1 MQFKRLRLSGFKSF
15 VDPTELIIEKGL
27 TGIVGPNGCGK
38 SNLLEAMR
46 WVMGETSSK
55 SLRGTGM
62 EDVIFAG
69 SGDGKTGGRPQRNF
83 AEVALL
89 LDNSD
94 RTAPAQFN
102 ESDELEISRR
112 IEREMGSAYQVNARD
127 VRQRDVQLLF
137 ADSATGAHSPALVS
151 QGKIGN
157 IINAKPTERRAIL
170 EEAAGISGL
179 HSRRKEAESKLKS
192 AETNLERIDDVVQ
205 NLETQIGQLKR
216 QARQAERYRELSS
229 DIRQTE
235 AIVLYLRWQDAARIL
250 ADAEA
255 QLKDTDT
262 LVADV
267 TRTAATISTQ
277 QAELAAQLPELRQK
291 EAEAAAAL
299 QRLRLAVEELSAEA
313 TRVAERKTQLERQIA
328 DIVRD
333 QERENLLE
341 HDATVAID
349 RLTLEEQDIKSRID
363 GLLGQMEVA
372 AAKVAEAETLASDG
386 EQTFD
391 QLTQRNAEAMARKR
405 ALDSQKEAAELR
417 ISRLVADLQ
426 RLEEERV
433 RLQAEAQA
441 SSLGTAEQAA
451 TAAEA
456 ELVALNE
463 QISAAE
469 KNRAALEADREKIR
483 RSAEEAREA
492 VRASVEQERQQARHT
507 AEALREAVRSRVEAA
522 REQARAVLDTVR
534 AETQVET
541 QQAVAHVTGLRAEA
555 TALERMLAS
564 NGDASDAPAVLDS
577 ITVQSGFEAALG
589 AALSDDLSAP
599 VGGDSHRRWADRAD
613 VQPGDAPL
621 PTAVRALSDVVTA
634 PPALTRRLA
643 QIGLVDAQDGARL
656 RIQLQ
661 VGQRLVSAD
670 GQLWR
675 WDGFYAAA
683 PENASAGERLANRNR
698 LVIVQAEL
706 TEAETLAASIEART
720 RAALSAATAALES
733 ATQNASQELAAVQ
746 SQSMADSDAILQS
759 TQARLQAAI
768 ESAQTQIEASAQAV
782 NQAMQQE
789 QALRQ
794 TRRGLEAN
802 VESARRALAAA
813 QADVARRD
821 TRLQGLVDTITR
833 ITEEKQARENELSQA
848 SELLAALPDFARM
861 TVEIADQRRVVE
873 NRRNALASARVE
885 LDAVQRSSNT
895 DKQRIIAIGADR
907 DAWSARLEG
916 GRKQAGELTR
926 RLADNRAELAELDAK
941 PAQLEAERLR
951 LTDQVAKAEAFR
963 SEAADTLVQAE
974 TALRAADSEARQ
986 LGEQLLSA
994 RETRARLD
1002 ATVEYQST
1010 RRSDAATAVVEQF
1023 QVPPIQVLG
1032 AVGIIDENSLSP
1044 LTDLEPKL
1052 ERLKL
1057 DRERL
1062 GAVNLLAEQELREQS
1077 ETRERIESERN
1088 ELVEAIAKLRGAIG
1102 SLNREGRQ
1110 RLLAAFEE
1118 VNGHFKTLFSTL
1130 FGGGEAHLALLN
1142 ADGGDESKDPLEAGL
1157 EIMAAPPGKK
1167 ITHMTL
1173 LSGGEQALTATA
1185 LIFAVFLTNPA
1196 PICVLDEVDAPL
1208 DDANVERYCDLLDDM
1223 TKRTDTRFLIVTHN
1237 AVTMSRM
1244 NRLFGV
1250 TMAERGVSQLVSVDL
1265 RRAEQLLAAE

>member
-1 MQFKRLRLSGFKSF
+1 VQFKRLRLSGFKSF
-15 VDPTELIIEKGL
+15 VDPTELVIEKGL

-55 SLRGTGM
+55 SLRGAGM

-69 SGDGKTGGRPQRNF
+69 SGGRPQRNF

-89 LDNSD
+89 LDNGD

-179 HSRRKEAESKLKS
+179 HSRRKEAESKLKA

-205 NLETQIGQLKR
+205 NLDAQIAQLKR
-216 QARQAERYRELSS
+216 QARQAERYRELSN

-235 AIVLYLRWQDAARIL
+235 AVVLFQRWQDAARIL

-255 QLKDTDT
+255 QLKVTDAQ
-262 LVADV
+262 VSEV
-267 TRTAATISTQ
+267 TQASARISTK
-277 QAELAAQLPELRQK
+277 QAELAAGLPDLRQK

-299 QRLRLAVEELSAEA
+299 QRLRLAVDELSAEA

-333 QERENLLE
+333 KDRESLLE
-341 HDATVAID
+341 HDATAAIE
-349 RLTLEEQDIKSRID
+349 RLTQEEADITSRIE
-363 GLLGQMEVA
+363 GLQGQLEAA
-372 AAKVAEAETLASDG
+372 AAKVAEAEALASDG
-386 EQTFD
+386 EQIFD
-391 QLTQRNAEAMARKR
+391 QLTQRNAEALARKR
-405 ALDSQKEAAELR
+405 ALDQQKEAADLR
-417 ISRLVADLQ
+417 ISRLTTDLQ
-426 RLEEERV
+426 RLDEERL
-433 RLQAEAQA
+433 RLQAEAQ
-441 SSLGTAEQAA
+441 SSQLNTAITTAQAA
-451 TAAEA
+451 QAN
-456 ELVALNE
+456 LVALNDK
-463 QISAAE
+463 IAVVE
-469 KNRAALEADREKIR
+469 KNRTEAEAKREKIR
-483 RSAEEAREA
+483 GEAERARES
-492 VRASVEQERQQARHT
+492 VRAAVEQEREAARL
-507 AEALREAVRSRVEAA
+507 AADRLREAVRNRVETAKD
-522 REQARAVLDTVR
+522 QARVALDALRVSAQTEMQ
-534 AETQVET
+534 ETT
-541 QQAVAHVTGLRAEA
+541 ALVTGLRAES
-555 TALERMLAS
+555 TALERVLIRS
-564 NGDASDAPAVLDS
+564 SDAVDAPAVLDS

-589 AALSDDLSAP
+589 AALSEDLSAP
-599 VGGDSHRRWADRAD
+599 VGGASKRRWADRAD
-613 VQPGDAPL
+613 VQASDAAL
-621 PTAVRALSDVVTA
+621 PAGVRRLSDVVTA
-634 PPALTRRLA
+634 PAALARRLA
-643 QIGLVDAQDGARL
+643 QIGLIDAADGARL
-656 RIQLQ
+656 VMQLQ

-675 WDGFYAAA
+675 WDGFFAAA
-683 PENASAGERLANRNR
+683 PENASASERLANRNR
-698 LVIVQAEL
+698 LVVVQRDLAA
-706 TEAETLAASIEART
+706 AETVAASVEART
-720 RAALSAATAALES
+720 SAALSAATLALET
-733 ATQNASQELAAVQ
+733 ATQNAALEMAAVQ
-746 SQSMADSDAILQS
+746 NQAQADGDAV
-759 TQARLQAAI
+759 LQAAQAKLQAAV
-768 ESAQTQIEASAQAV
+768 EQAQAQIEAASVQARE
-782 NQAMQQE
+782 AEQQE

-794 TRRGLEAN
+794 ERRTLESG
-802 VESARRALAAA
+802 VEAARRALAAA
-813 QADVARRD
+813 QQDESRRD
-821 TRLQGLVDTITR
+821 TRLQGLADTITR
-833 ITEEKQARENELSQA
+833 ISEEKQARENELGQVV
-848 SELLAALPDFARM
+848 ELLTALPDFGRM
-861 TVEIADQRRVVE
+861 TVEIGDQRRVVD

-885 LDAVQRSSNT
+885 LDALQRSSSA
-895 DKQRIIAIGADR
+895 DKQRIIAISADR

-926 RLADNRAELAELDAK
+926 RLDDSREELADMEAK
-941 PAQLEAERLR
+941 PAQLEAERVR
-951 LTDQVAKAEAFR
+951 LTDQVNKAEAYR
-963 SEAADTLVQAE
+963 SDAADVLVEAE

-986 LGEQLLSA
+986 LNEQLLDA

-1002 ATVEYQST
+1002 ATVENQST
-1010 RRSDAATAVVEQF
+1010 RRSDAAAAVVEQF
-1023 QVPPIQVLG
+1023 QVPPIQVLSV
-1032 AVGIIDENSLSP
+1032 VGIEDDSSLTP
-1044 LTDLEPKL
+1044 LAELEPKL

-1077 ETRERIESERN
+1077 ETSERIQTDRN
-1088 ELVEAIAKLRGAIG
+1088 ELIEAIAKLRGAIG

-1142 ADGGDESKDPLEAGL
+1142 ADGEDESKDPLEAGL

-1173 LSGGEQALTATA
+1173 MSGGEQALTATA

-1223 TKRTDTRFLIVTHN
+1223 IKRTNTRFLIVTHN

-1244 NRLFGV
+1244 DRLFGV

>member
-15 VDPTELIIEKGL
+15 VDPTELVIEKGL

-55 SLRGTGM
+55 SLRGAGM

-69 SGDGKTGGRPQRNF
+69 SGGRPQRNF

-89 LDNSD
+89 LDNGD

-179 HSRRKEAESKLKS
+179 HSRRKEAESKLKA

-205 NLETQIGQLKR
+205 NLDTQIAQLKR
-216 QARQAERYRELSS
+216 QARQAERYRELSN

-235 AIVLYLRWQDAARIL
+235 AIVLFQRWQDAARIL

-255 QLKDTDT
+255 QLKVTD
-262 LVADV
+262 ADV
-267 TRTAATISTQ
+267 SDVTQAAARISTK
-277 QAELAAQLPELRQK
+277 QAELAAGLPDLRQK

-313 TRVAERKTQLERQIA
+313 TRVAERKTQLERQIT

-333 QERENLLE
+333 KDRESLLE
-341 HDATVAID
+341 HDATAAIE
-349 RLTLEEQDIKSRID
+349 RLTVEEVEIKARVAGLQGQLE
-363 GLLGQMEVA
+363 A
-372 AAKVAEAETLASDG
+372 AAVKVADAETLASEG
-386 EQTFD
+386 EQQFD
-391 QLTQRNAEAMARKR
+391 QLTQANAEALARKR
-405 ALDSQKEAAELR
+405 ALDQQKEAADLR
-417 ISRLVADLQ
+417 IARLTADLQ
-426 RLEEERV
+426 RLDEERL
-433 RLQAEAQA
+433 RLQAEAQ
-441 SSLGTAEQAA
+441 SSQLNTAIAA
-451 TAAEA
+451 AQSAEA
-456 ELVALNE
+456 ALVALNDKMA
-463 QISAAE
+463 SAE
-469 KNRAALEADREKIR
+469 KARMDAEATREKIR
-483 RSAEEAREA
+483 SEAERAREA
-492 VRASVEQERQQARHT
+492 VRVSVEQEREHARHT
-507 AEALREAVRSRVEAA
+507 AERLREEVRTRVEAA
-522 REQARAVLDTVR
+522 KDQARVALDAVRISAQTEMQDANAL
-534 AETQVET
+534 
-541 QQAVAHVTGLRAEA
+541 VTGLRAEA
-555 TALERMLAS
+555 TALERLLINS
-564 NGDASDAPAVLDS
+564 SDDVDAPAVLDS
-577 ITVQSGFEAALG
+577 ISVQAGFEAALG
-589 AALSDDLSAP
+589 AALSEDLSAP
-599 VGGDSHRRWADRAD
+599 VGGAAKRRWADRAD
-613 VQPGDAPL
+613 VQPGDQPL
-621 PTAVRALSDVVTA
+621 PAGAKRLSDVVTA
-634 PPALTRRLA
+634 PVALARRLA

-656 RIQLQ
+656 VSQLH

-675 WDGFYAAA
+675 WDGFYASA
-683 PENASAGERLANRNR
+683 PENASASERLANRNR
-698 LVIVQAEL
+698 LNVVQHEL
-706 TEAETLAASIEART
+706 TAAETVAASVGART
-720 RAALSAATAALES
+720 SAALGAATLALET
-733 ATQNASQELAAVQ
+733 ATQNAALEMAAVQ
-746 SQSMADSDAILQS
+746 AQAQADGDTIAQ
-759 TQARLQAAI
+759 TAQAKLQAAI
-768 ESAQTQIEASAQAV
+768 DAAKAQIDAANQSARQA
-782 NQAMQQE
+782 AEQE

-794 TRRGLEAN
+794 ERRNLEAS
-802 VESARRALAAA
+802 VETARRALATA
-813 QADVARRD
+813 QQDESRRD
-821 TRLQGLVDTITR
+821 TRLQGLADTITR
-833 ITEEKQARENELSQA
+833 IGEEKQARTNELTQVV
-848 SELLAALPDFARM
+848 ELLVALPDFARM
-861 TVEIADQRRVVE
+861 TIEIADQRRVVD

-885 LDAVQRSSNT
+885 LDALQRSSGA
-895 DKQRIIAIGADR
+895 DKQRIIAISADR

-926 RLADNRAELAELDAK
+926 RLDDSREELADLEAK
-941 PAQLEAERLR
+941 PAQLEAERVR
-951 LTDQVAKAEAFR
+951 LTDQVNKAELFR
-963 SEAADTLVQAE
+963 SEAADVLVEAE
-974 TALRAADSEARQ
+974 TALRTADSEARQ
-986 LGEQLLSA
+986 LNAQLLDA

-1002 ATVEYQST
+1002 ATVENQST
-1010 RRSDAATAVVEQF
+1010 RRSDAAAAVVEQF
-1023 QVPPIQVLG
+1023 QVPPIQVLSV
-1032 AVGIIDENSLSP
+1032 VGIEDDSGLTP
-1044 LTDLEPKL
+1044 LAELEPKL

-1062 GAVNLLAEQELREQS
+1062 GAVNLLAEQELRDQS
-1077 ETRERIESERN
+1077 ETNVRIQRERD

-1142 ADGGDESKDPLEAGL
+1142 ADGEDESKDPLEAGL

-1173 LSGGEQALTATA
+1173 MSGGEQALTATA

-1223 TKRTDTRFLIVTHN
+1223 IKRTNTRFLIVTHN

-1244 NRLFGV
+1244 DRLFGV

>member
-15 VDPTELIIEKGL
+15 VDPTELVIEKGL

-38 SNLLEAMR
+38 SNLLEALR

-55 SLRGTGM
+55 SLRGAGM

-69 SGDGKTGGRPQRNF
+69 SGGRPQRNF

-89 LDNSD
+89 LDNGD

-102 ESDELEISRR
+102 ENDELEISRR

-179 HSRRKEAESKLKS
+179 HTRRKEAESKLKS
-192 AETNLERIDDVVQ
+192 AEVNLERIDDVVQ

-216 QARQAERYRELSS
+216 QARQAERYRELSN

-235 AIVLYLRWQDAARIL
+235 AIVLYQRWQDAARIL
-250 ADAEA
+250 ADAED
-255 QLKDTDT
+255 QLKVTDA
-262 LVADV
+262 LVAEV
-267 TRTAATISTQ
+267 TQSAARISTK
-277 QAELAAQLPELRQK
+277 QAELAAALPALRQK

-313 TRVAERKTQLERQIA
+313 TRIAERKTQLERQIT

-333 QERENLLE
+333 QEREIALE
-341 HDATVAID
+341 SDASSAIA
-349 RLTLEEQDIKSRID
+349 RLTSEETEIKSRIN
-363 GLLGQMEVA
+363 GLQGQLERA

-386 EQTFD
+386 EQAFD
-391 QLTQRNAEAMARKR
+391 QLTQRNAEALARKR
-405 ALDSQKEAAELR
+405 ALDSQREASELR
-417 ISRLVADLQ
+417 ITRLAADLQ
-426 RLEEERV
+426 RLDEERL
-433 RLQAEAQA
+433 RLRTESENSTLSTAEKAA
-441 SSLGTAEQAA
+441 REAEQALGVLA
-451 TAAEA
+451 DKIA
-456 ELVALNE
+456 
-463 QISAAE
+463 AAE
-469 KNRAALEADREKIR
+469 KARSGAESERERIR
-483 RSAEEAREA
+483 FDAERAREA
-492 VRASVEQERQQARHT
+492 VRAAVELERDQARQA
-507 AEALREAVRSRVEAA
+507 AEQAKEAVRVRVETAREAA
-522 REQARAVLDTVR
+522 RGALDAARIAAQSDMQDSLAR
-534 AETQVET
+534 
-541 QQAVAHVTGLRAEA
+541 VTGLRAEA
-555 TALERMLAS
+555 AALERLLARS
-564 NGDASDAPAVLDS
+564 SDDVDAPAVLDT
-577 ITVQSGFEAALG
+577 IEVQAGFEAALG
-589 AALSDDLSAP
+589 AALSEDLSAP
-599 VGGDSHRRWADRAD
+599 VGGASKRRWSERAD
-613 VQPGDAPL
+613 VQADDAAL
-621 PTAVRALSDVVTA
+621 PQSARRLSDVVRA
-634 PPALTRRLA
+634 PAALARRLA
-643 QIGLVDAQDGARL
+643 QIGLVDASDGARL
-656 RIQLQ
+656 AGQLQ

-683 PENASAGERLANRNR
+683 PENAAAGERLANRNR
-698 LVIVQAEL
+698 LVVVQAEL
-706 TEAETLAASIEART
+706 AEAQMQAATLEART
-720 RAALSAATAALES
+720 SAVVGAATAALEAAS
-733 ATQNASQELAAVQ
+733 QDATQALAAVQ
-746 SQSMADSDAILQS
+746 SQSQTEADTLLQS
-759 TQARLQAAI
+759 TSARLQAAI
-768 ESAQTQIEASAQAV
+768 DAANAQIGAASQALLDAQ
-782 NQAMQQE
+782 QRE

-794 TRRGLEAN
+794 ERRALDAN
-802 VESARRALAAA
+802 VDSARRALAAA
-813 QADVARRD
+813 QQDASRRD
-821 TRLQGLVDTITR
+821 TRLQGLADTITR
-833 ITEEKQARENELSQA
+833 IAEEKQAREVELKQA
-848 SELLAALPDFARM
+848 LELLAALPDLGRM
-861 TVEIADQRRVVE
+861 TVEIADQRRVVD
-873 NRRNALASARVE
+873 NRRTALASARVE
-885 LDAVQRSSNT
+885 LDALQRSSNS
-895 DKQRIIAIGADR
+895 DKQRIIAITADR

-916 GRKQAGELTR
+916 GRKQAGELSR
-926 RLADNRAELAELDAK
+926 RLEDNRAELADMEAK

-951 LTDQVAKAEAFR
+951 LTEQVSKAESFR
-963 SEAADTLVQAE
+963 SEAADVLVQAE
-974 TALRAADSEARQ
+974 TALRAADSEARS
-986 LGEQLLSA
+986 LNEQLLDA

-1002 ATVEYQST
+1002 ATVENQSA
-1010 RRSDAATAVVEQF
+1010 RRSDAASAVVEQF
-1023 QVPPIQVLG
+1023 QVPPIQVLSV
-1032 AVGIIDENSLSP
+1032 VGIEDENALPQLS
-1044 LTDLEPKL
+1044 DLEPKL

-1077 ETRERIESERN
+1077 ETRERIETDRN

-1142 ADGGDESKDPLEAGL
+1142 ADGEDDGKDPLEAGL

-1223 TKRTDTRFLIVTHN
+1223 TKRTNTRFLIVTHN

>member
-1 MQFKRLRLSGFKSF
+1 VHFKRLRLSGFKSF

-38 SNLLEAMR
+38 SNLLEALR

-55 SLRGTGM
+55 SMRGSGM
-62 EDVIFAG
+62 EDVIFGG
-69 SGDGKTGGRPQRNF
+69 SGGRPQRNF

-89 LDNSD
+89 LDNGD
-94 RTAPAQFN
+94 RNAPAQFN

-112 IEREMGSAYQVNARD
+112 IERENGSAYQVNARD
-127 VRQRDVQLLF
+127 VRQRDIQLLF

-179 HSRRKEAESKLKS
+179 HSRRKDAESKLKA

-216 QARQAERYRELSS
+216 QARQAERYRELSN
-229 DIRQTE
+229 DIRAAD
-235 AIVLYLRWQDAARIL
+235 AIVLYQRWQDAARIL
-250 ADAEA
+250 AEAEA
-255 QLKDTDT
+255 QLKLTDAE
-262 LVADV
+262 VSEV
-267 TRTAATISTQ
+267 TQSAARISTQ
-277 QAELAAQLPELRQK
+277 QAELAAILPDLRQK

-299 QRLRLAVEELSAEA
+299 QRLRLAVEELSAEEA
-313 TRVAERKTQLERQIA
+313 RVAERKVQLERQIA

-341 HDATVAID
+341 HDATIAIE
-349 RLTLEEQDIKSRID
+349 RLTAEERDIQGRISGLQAQLE
-363 GLLGQMEVA
+363 A
-372 AAKVAEAETLASDG
+372 ASAKVAEAETLASDG
-386 EQTFD
+386 EQVFD
-391 QLTQRNAEAMARKR
+391 QLTQRNAEALARKR
-405 ALDSQKEAAELR
+405 ALDAQKEAAELR
-417 ISRLVADLQ
+417 ITRLAADLQ
-426 RLEEERV
+426 RLEDERQ
-433 RLQAEAQA
+433 RLVLEVQ
-441 SSLGTAEQAA
+441 SSTLSTAELA
-451 TAAEA
+451 AAEA
-456 ELVALNE
+456 EKTLLALNE
-463 QISAAE
+463 QLVGAEKSRSAAE
-469 KNRAALEADREKIR
+469 AEREKIR
-483 RSAEEAREA
+483 GAAESARET
-492 VRASVEQERQQARHT
+492 VRASVEQERDAARKK
-507 AEALREAVRSRVEAA
+507 AEQLREEVRLRVDAT
-522 REQARAVLDTVR
+522 REQARSALDAVRTIVQT
-534 AETQVET
+534 ETQDAT
-541 QQAVAHVTGLRAEA
+541 ARVTGLRAEA
-555 TALERMLAS
+555 TALDRLLAKS
-564 NGDASDAPAVLDS
+564 SDDVDAPAVIDS
-577 ITVQSGFEAALG
+577 IKVQNGFEAALG

-599 VGGDSHRRWADRAD
+599 VGGAAKRRWADLAA
-613 VQPGDAPL
+613 VQPGDAAL
-621 PTAVRALSDVVTA
+621 PQGVRALSDVVQA
-634 PPALTRRLA
+634 PAALARRLA
-643 QIGLVDAQDGARL
+643 QIGLVSADDGARL
-656 RIQLQ
+656 RTQLQ
-661 VGQRLVSAD
+661 VGQRLVSTD

-683 PENASAGERLANRNR
+683 PENAAAGERLANRNR
-698 LVIVQAEL
+698 LVVVQAEL
-706 TEAETLAASIEART
+706 EQAQSEAAMVEARSS
-720 RAALSAATAALES
+720 AALATATSALEA
-733 ATQNASQELAAVQ
+733 ATQNAALELAAVQ
-746 SQSMADSDAILQS
+746 NQAQADGEAMIAASQAK
-759 TQARLQAAI
+759 LQAAVDH
-768 ESAQTQIEASAQAV
+768 AQTQITAASQTASTA
-782 NQAMQQE
+782 AQQE

-794 TRRGLEAN
+794 ERRSLEAS

-813 QADVARRD
+813 QQDASRRD

-833 ITEEKQARENELSQA
+833 INEEKHARDVELTQA
-848 SELLAALPDFARM
+848 SELLAGLPDFGRM
-861 TVEIADQRRVVE
+861 TVEIADQRRVVD

-885 LDAVQRSSNT
+885 LDALQRSSNA
-895 DKQRIIAIGADR
+895 DKHRTIAIGADR

-926 RLADNRAELAELDAK
+926 RLADNREELAELEAK
-941 PAQLEAERLR
+941 PAELETERLR
-951 LTDQVAKAEAFR
+951 LTEQVSKASSFR
-963 SEAADTLVQAE
+963 SEAADALVQSE
-974 TALRAADSEARQ
+974 TALRAADSAAR
-986 LGEQLLSA
+986 LLNEQLLNA

-1002 ATVEYQST
+1002 ATVENQSA
-1010 RRSDAATAVVEQF
+1010 RRSDAAAAVVEQF
-1023 QVPPIQVLG
+1023 QVPPIQVLRV
-1032 AVGIIDENSLSP
+1032 VGIEDETALPPLSE
-1044 LTDLEPKL
+1044 LEPKL

-1077 ETRERIESERN
+1077 ETRARIETDRD

-1142 ADGGDESKDPLEAGL
+1142 ADGEDDSKDPLEAGL

-1173 LSGGEQALTATA
+1173 MSGGEQALTATA

-1223 TKRTDTRFLIVTHN
+1223 IKRTNTRFLIVTHN

-1244 NRLFGV
+1244 DRLFGV

>member
-1 MQFKRLRLSGFKSF
+1 VQFKRLRLSGFKSF
-15 VDPTELIIEKGL
+15 VDPTELKIEKGL

-55 SLRGTGM
+55 SLRGAGM

-69 SGDGKTGGRPQRNF
+69 SGGRPQRNF

-89 LDNSD
+89 LDNGD

-179 HSRRKEAESKLKS
+179 HSRRKEAESKLKA

-205 NLETQIGQLKR
+205 NLDTQIAQLKR
-216 QARQAERYRELSS
+216 QARQAERYRDLSN

-235 AIVLYLRWQDAARIL
+235 AIVLFQRWQDAARIL

-255 QLKDTDT
+255 QLKVTDAKV
-262 LVADV
+262 LDV
-267 TRTAATISTQ
+267 TQTAARISTK
-277 QAELAAQLPELRQK
+277 QAELAAKLPELRQT

-313 TRVAERKTQLERQIA
+313 TRIAERKVQLERQIA
-328 DIVRD
+328 DLERD
-333 QERENLLE
+333 RDRENILE
-341 HDATVAID
+341 HDATAAIE
-349 RLTLEEQDIKSRID
+349 RLTAEEIEIKARID
-363 GLLGQMEVA
+363 GLQGQLETA
-372 AAKVAEAETLASDG
+372 AAKVSEAETLASEG
-386 EQTFD
+386 EQLFD

-405 ALDSQKEAAELR
+405 ALDQQKEAADLR
-417 ISRLVADLQ
+417 ISRLATDLQ
-426 RLEEERV
+426 RLEDERL
-433 RLQAEAQA
+433 RLQAEAQ
-441 SSLGTAEQAA
+441 SSVLNMAVEAATTAEQNLSALNDQIGVAEKARAAAEAKREQIRGTAEA
-451 TAAEA
+451 
-456 ELVALNE
+456 
-463 QISAAE
+463 
-469 KNRAALEADREKIR
+469 
-483 RSAEEAREA
+483 AREA
-492 VRASVEQERQQARHT
+492 VRSRVEQERNQARQA
-507 AEALREAVRSRVEAA
+507 AEQLRESVRARVEAA
-522 REQARAVLDTVR
+522 REQARAALDAVR
-534 AETQVET
+534 VATQAETQEAT
-541 QQAVAHVTGLRAEA
+541 AQVTGLRAESA
-555 TALERMLAS
+555 ALERLLAKS
-564 NGDASDAPAVLDS
+564 GEDIDAPAVLDS
-577 ITVQSGFEAALG
+577 ISVQAGFEAALG

-599 VGGDSHRRWADRAD
+599 VGGLAKRRWADRAD
-613 VQPGDAPL
+613 VQPGDAAL
-621 PTAVRALSDVVTA
+621 PNGARRLSDVVTA
-634 PPALTRRLA
+634 PSALARRLA

-656 RIQLQ
+656 VAQLQ

-683 PENASAGERLANRNR
+683 PENAAAGERLANRNR
-698 LVIVQAEL
+698 LAIVQRDL
-706 TEAETLAASIEART
+706 TAAETLAASVEART
-720 RAALSAATAALES
+720 SAALAAAVAALEA
-733 ATQNASQELAAVQ
+733 ATQNAASELAAVQ
-746 SQSMADSDAILQS
+746 SQAQADSDAIAQA
-759 TQARLQAAI
+759 TQAKLQAAI
-768 ESAQTQIEASAQAV
+768 EDAQTQIEAASAEASSAAQR
-782 NQAMQQE
+782 E

-794 TRRGLEAN
+794 ERRTLEAS
-802 VESARRALAAA
+802 VEQARRALATA
-813 QADVARRD
+813 QQDESRRD
-821 TRLQGLVDTITR
+821 TRLQGLTDTITR
-833 ITEEKQARENELSQA
+833 ILEEKQARENELTQIV
-848 SELLAALPDFARM
+848 ELLAGLPDFARM
-861 TVEIADQRRVVE
+861 TVEIGDQRRVVD

-885 LDAVQRSSNT
+885 LDALQRSSSA
-895 DKQRIIAIGADR
+895 DKQRIISINADR
-907 DAWSARLEG
+907 DAWGVRLEG

-926 RLADNRAELAELDAK
+926 RLQENRDELADMEAK
-941 PAQLEAERLR
+941 PAQLEAERVR
-951 LTDQVAKAEAFR
+951 LTDQVNKAEAYR
-963 SEAADTLVQAE
+963 SEAADVLVEAE
-974 TALRAADSEARQ
+974 AALRTADSEARQ
-986 LGEQLLSA
+986 LNEELLNA

-1002 ATVEYQST
+1002 ATVENQST
-1010 RRSDAATAVVEQF
+1010 RRSDAAAAVVEQF
-1023 QVPPIQVLG
+1023 QVPPIQVLSV
-1032 AVGIIDENSLSP
+1032 VGIEDENALTP
-1044 LTDLEPKL
+1044 LAELEPKL

-1077 ETRERIESERN
+1077 ETNERIQTERN

-1142 ADGGDESKDPLEAGL
+1142 ADGEDDSKDPLEAGL

-1173 LSGGEQALTATA
+1173 MSGGEQALTATA

-1223 TKRTDTRFLIVTHN
+1223 IKRTNTRFLIVTHN

-1244 NRLFGV
+1244 DRLFGV

>member
-1 MQFKRLRLSGFKSF
+1 VQFKRLRLSGFKSF
-15 VDPTELIIEKGL
+15 VDPTELVIEKGL

-55 SLRGTGM
+55 SLRGAGM

-69 SGDGKTGGRPQRNF
+69 SGGRPQRNF

-89 LDNSD
+89 LDNGD

-179 HSRRKEAESKLKS
+179 HSRRKEAESKLKA

-205 NLETQIGQLKR
+205 NLDAQIAQLKR
-216 QARQAERYRELSS
+216 QARQAERYNELSN
-229 DIRQTE
+229 DIRKTE
-235 AIVLYLRWQDAARIL
+235 AVVLFQRWQDAARIL

-255 QLKDTDT
+255 QLKVTDAQ
-262 LVADV
+262 VSQV
-267 TRTAATISTQ
+267 TQAAARISTK
-277 QAELAAQLPELRQK
+277 QAELAAGLPELRQK

-333 QERENLLE
+333 KDRENLLE
-341 HDATVAID
+341 HDATAAIE
-349 RLTLEEQDIKSRID
+349 RLTAEEADIASRMEGLQGQLE
-363 GLLGQMEVA
+363 A
-372 AAKVAEAETLASDG
+372 AATKVAEAEALASDG
-386 EQTFD
+386 EQLFD

-405 ALDSQKEAAELR
+405 ALDQQKEAADLR
-417 ISRLVADLQ
+417 ISRLTTDLQ
-426 RLEEERV
+426 RLDEERV
-433 RLQAEAQA
+433 RLQAEAQSSQLNTAIA
-441 SSLGTAEQAA
+441 SAETAEAN
-451 TAAEA
+451 
-456 ELVALNE
+456 LVALNDK
-463 QISAAE
+463 IAVAE
-469 KNRAALEADREKIR
+469 KNRTEAEATREKIR
-483 RSAEEAREA
+483 SEAERARET
-492 VRASVEQERQQARHT
+492 VRAAVEQEREAARI
-507 AEALREAVRSRVEAA
+507 AADRLRDEVRTRVEAA
-522 REQARAVLDTVR
+522 KDQARVALDALR
-534 AETQVET
+534 LSTQVDIQEANT
-541 QQAVAHVTGLRAEA
+541 LVTGLRAEA
-555 TALERMLAS
+555 TALERLLMS
-564 NGDASDAPAVLDS
+564 SSDAVDAPAVLDS

-589 AALSDDLSAP
+589 AALSEDLSAP
-599 VGGDSHRRWADRAD
+599 VGGASKRRWADRAD
-613 VQPGDAPL
+613 VQASDAAL
-621 PTAVRALSDVVTA
+621 PAGVRRLSDVVTA
-634 PPALTRRLA
+634 PAALARRLA
-643 QIGLVDAQDGARL
+643 QIGLVDAIDGARL
-656 RIQLQ
+656 TAQLQ

-675 WDGFYAAA
+675 WDGFFAAA
-683 PENASAGERLANRNR
+683 PENASASERLANRNR
-698 LVIVQAEL
+698 LVVVQRDLAA
-706 TEAETLAASIEART
+706 AETVAASVEART
-720 RAALSAATAALES
+720 SAALGAATLALET
-733 ATQNASQELAAVQ
+733 AAQNASLEMAAVQ
-746 SQSMADSDAILQS
+746 SQTQADSDAILQAA
-759 TQARLQAAI
+759 QAKLQTAV
-768 ESAQTQIEASAQAV
+768 EQAQTQIQAASQEAQQA
-782 NQAMQQE
+782 AQQE

-794 TRRGLEAN
+794 ERRALELS
-802 VESARRALAAA
+802 VEAARRALVAA
-813 QADVARRD
+813 QQDESRRD
-821 TRLQGLVDTITR
+821 TRLQGLADTITR
-833 ITEEKQARENELSQA
+833 ISEEKQARENELGQVV
-848 SELLAALPDFARM
+848 ELLTALPDFGRM
-861 TVEIADQRRVVE
+861 TVEIADQRRVVD

-885 LDAVQRSSNT
+885 LDAMQRSSSA
-895 DKQRIIAIGADR
+895 DKQRVIAISADR
-907 DAWSARLEG
+907 DAWAARLEG

-926 RLADNRAELAELDAK
+926 RLDDSREELADMEAK
-941 PAQLEAERLR
+941 PAQLEAERVR
-951 LTDQVAKAEAFR
+951 LTDQVNKAEAFR
-963 SEAADTLVQAE
+963 SAAADVLVEAE
-974 TALRAADSEARQ
+974 TALRSADSEARQ
-986 LGEQLLSA
+986 LNEQLLDA

-1002 ATVEYQST
+1002 ATVENQNT
-1010 RRSDAATAVVEQF
+1010 RRSDAAAAVVEQF
-1023 QVPPIQVLG
+1023 QVPPIQVLSV
-1032 AVGIIDENSLSP
+1032 VGIEDDSSLTP
-1044 LTDLEPKL
+1044 LAELEPRL

-1077 ETRERIESERN
+1077 ETIERIQTDRN
-1088 ELVEAIAKLRGAIG
+1088 ELLEAIAKLRGAIG

-1118 VNGHFKTLFSTL
+1118 VNGHFKTLFTTL

-1142 ADGGDESKDPLEAGL
+1142 ADGEDESKDPLEAGL

-1173 LSGGEQALTATA
+1173 MSGGEQALTATA

-1223 TKRTDTRFLIVTHN
+1223 IKRTNTRFLIVTHN

-1244 NRLFGV
+1244 DRLFGV

>member
-1 MQFKRLRLSGFKSF
+1 VQFKRLRLSGFKSF
-15 VDPTELIIEKGL
+15 VDPTELAIERGL

-55 SLRGTGM
+55 SLRGAGM

-69 SGDGKTGGRPQRNF
+69 SGGRPQRNF

-89 LDNSD
+89 LDNGD

-112 IEREMGSAYQVNARD
+112 IERDMGSAYQVNSRD

-205 NLETQIGQLKR
+205 NLDLQIAQLKR
-216 QARQAERYRELSS
+216 QARQAERYRELSN

-235 AIVLYLRWQDAARIL
+235 AIVLFQRWQDAARIL

-255 QLKDTDT
+255 QLKVTDAK
-262 LVADV
+262 VSEV
-267 TRTAATISTQ
+267 TQAAARISTKQ
-277 QAELAAQLPELRQK
+277 VELAVKLPDLRQR

-313 TRVAERKTQLERQIA
+313 TRIAERKAQLERQIA
-328 DIVRD
+328 DLERD
-333 QERENLLE
+333 RDRENTLE
-341 HDATVAID
+341 HDATAAIQ
-349 RLTLEEQDIKSRID
+349 RLTAEEADIKVRID
-363 GLLGQMEVA
+363 GLQGQLESA
-372 AAKVAEAETLASDG
+372 AAKVADAETLASEG
-386 EQTFD
+386 EQIFD

-405 ALDSQKEAAELR
+405 ALDQQKEAAELR
-417 ISRLVADLQ
+417 VLRLATDLQ
-426 RLEEERV
+426 RLEDERL
-433 RLQAEAQA
+433 RLQVEAQNSVLNVAVA
-441 SSLGTAEQAA
+441 SAATAEQNLA
-451 TAAEA
+451 
-456 ELVALNE
+456 ALNE
-463 QISAAE
+463 QIGVAE
-469 KNRAALEADREKIR
+469 KARADAEATREKIR
-483 RSAEEAREA
+483 GDAEQAREA
-492 VRASVEQERQQARHT
+492 VRSAVERERDDARRVAEQLRDSVRVQ
-507 AEALREAVRSRVEAA
+507 VEAT
-522 REQARAVLDTVR
+522 REQARLALDAVRLATQ
-534 AETQVET
+534 AETQEST
-541 QQAVAHVTGLRAEA
+541 ALLTGLRAEA
-555 TALERMLAS
+555 TALERLLTKS
-564 NGDASDAPAVLDS
+564 SDDVDAPAVIDS
-577 ITVQSGFEAALG
+577 MSVQSGFEAALG

-599 VGGDSHRRWADRAD
+599 VGGFAKRRWSDRAD
-613 VQPGDAPL
+613 VQQGDALL
-621 PTAVRALSDVVTA
+621 PNGVRRLGDVVTA
-634 PPALTRRLA
+634 PAALGRRLA

-656 RIQLQ
+656 VAQLQ

-683 PENASAGERLANRNR
+683 PENAAASERLANRNR
-698 LVIVQAEL
+698 LMIVQRDLAA
-706 TEAETLAASIEART
+706 AETLAAAVEART
-720 RAALSAATAALES
+720 SGALATAVSALEA
-733 ATQNASQELAAVQ
+733 ATQNAALELAAVH
-746 SQSMADSDAILQS
+746 SQAQADSDAIAQA
-759 TQARLQAAI
+759 TQAKLQVAI
-768 ESAQTQIEASAQAV
+768 DSAHAQIEAASVEASSAAQR
-782 NQAMQQE
+782 E

-794 TRRGLEAN
+794 ERRTLEAV
-802 VESARRALAAA
+802 VETARRALVVA
-813 QADVARRD
+813 QQDESRRD
-821 TRLQGLVDTITR
+821 TRLQGLTDTITR
-833 ITEEKQARENELSQA
+833 ILEEKQARENELSQVV
-848 SELLAALPDFARM
+848 ELLAGLPDFARM
-861 TVEIADQRRVVE
+861 TVEIGDQRRVVD

-885 LDAVQRSSNT
+885 LDALQRSSAT

-907 DAWSARLEG
+907 DAWGARLEG

-926 RLADNRAELAELDAK
+926 RLQDNREELADMEAK
-941 PAQLEAERLR
+941 PAQLEAERVR
-951 LTDQVAKAEAFR
+951 LTDQVYKAEAFR
-963 SEAADTLVQAE
+963 SEAADILVESE
-974 TALRAADSEARQ
+974 TVLRAADSEARQ
-986 LGEQLLSA
+986 LNEQMLDA

-1002 ATVEYQST
+1002 ATVENQSM
-1010 RRSDAATAVVEQF
+1010 RRSDAAAAVVEQF
-1023 QVPPIQVLG
+1023 QVPPIQVLSV
-1032 AVGIIDENSLSP
+1032 VGIDDENGLTP
-1044 LTDLEPKL
+1044 LAALEPKL

-1077 ETRERIESERN
+1077 ETNERIQTERN

-1118 VNGHFKTLFSTL
+1118 VNGHFKTLFRTL

-1142 ADGGDESKDPLEAGL
+1142 ADGEDESKDPLEAGL

-1173 LSGGEQALTATA
+1173 MSGGEQALTATA

-1223 TKRTDTRFLIVTHN
+1223 IKRTNTRFLIVTHN

-1244 NRLFGV
+1244 DRLFGV

>member
-1 MQFKRLRLSGFKSF
+1 VQFKRLRLSGFKSF
-15 VDPTELIIEKGL
+15 VDPTELVIEKGL

-38 SNLLEAMR
+38 SNLLEALR

-55 SLRGTGM
+55 SMRGTGM

-69 SGDGKTGGRPQRNF
+69 SGGRPQRNF
-83 AEVALL
+83 AEVALM

-102 ESDELEISRR
+102 ENDELEISRR

-179 HSRRKEAESKLKS
+179 HTRRKEAESKLKS

-216 QARQAERYRELSS
+216 QARQAERYRELSN

-235 AIVLYLRWQDAARIL
+235 AIVLYQRWQDAARIL
-250 ADAEA
+250 ADAED
-255 QLKDTDT
+255 QLKVTDA

-267 TRTAATISTQ
+267 TQAAARISTK
-277 QAELAAQLPELRQK
+277 QAELAAGLPDLRQK

-313 TRVAERKTQLERQIA
+313 TRIAERKIQLERQIT
-328 DIVRD
+328 DILRD
-333 QERENLLE
+333 QERETALE
-341 HDATVAID
+341 SDATTAIA
-349 RLTLEEQDIKSRID
+349 RLTSEEAEIKARID
-363 GLLGQMEVA
+363 GLQGQLESA
-372 AAKVAEAETLASDG
+372 AAKVAEAEALASDG
-386 EQTFD
+386 EQMFD
-391 QLTQRNAEAMARKR
+391 QLTQRNAEALARKR
-405 ALDSQKEAAELR
+405 ALDSQKEASELR
-417 ISRLVADLQ
+417 INRLVADLQ

-433 RLQAEAQA
+433 RLRAESENSTLSTAEKA
-441 SSLGTAEQAA
+441 SVEAEQAL
-451 TAAEA
+451 AALA
-456 ELVALNE
+456 E
-463 QISAAE
+463 QIAQAEKTRSAAE
-469 KNRAALEADREKIR
+469 TERER
-483 RSAEEAREA
+483 VRSDAERAREA
-492 VRASVEQERQQARHT
+492 VRAAVEQEREQARRAT
-507 AEALREAVRSRVEAA
+507 EQAKEDVRARVEAA
-522 REQARAVLDTVR
+522 REQARVALDAVR
-534 AETQVET
+534 AAA
-541 QQAVAHVTGLRAEA
+541 QAELQDSQARVTGLRAEA
-555 TALERMLAS
+555 TALERLLAGS
-564 NGDASDAPAVLDS
+564 SEAVDAPAVLDS
-577 ITVQSGFEAALG
+577 IEVQPGFEAALG
-589 AALSDDLSAP
+589 AALSEDLSAP
-599 VGGDSHRRWADRAD
+599 VGGDFKRRWADSSD
-613 VQPGDAPL
+613 VQPGDAAL
-621 PTAVRALSDVVTA
+621 PQGVRLLSEVVRA
-634 PPALTRRLA
+634 PAALARRLA
-643 QIGLVDAQDGARL
+643 QIGLVEASDGPRL
-656 RIQLQ
+656 ASQLQ
-661 VGQRLVSAD
+661 LGQRLVSAD

-683 PENASAGERLANRNR
+683 PENAAAGERLANRNR
-698 LVIVQAEL
+698 FAVVAKELSDAQAAADVIA
-706 TEAETLAASIEART
+706 ART
-720 RAALSAATAALES
+720 TAALAEAAAALDV
-733 ATQNASQELAAVQ
+733 ATQNAALELAAVQ
-746 SQSMADSDAILQS
+746 NQTQADTEAMMLASS
-759 TQARLQAAI
+759 ARLQAAI
-768 ESAQTQIEASAQAV
+768 DEANRLIGAAAHAVTEAQQR
-782 NQAMQQE
+782 E
-789 QALRQ
+789 QSLRQ
-794 TRRGLEAN
+794 ERRGLDVN
-802 VESARRALAAA
+802 VDSARRALAAA
-813 QADVARRD
+813 QQDASRRD
-821 TRLQGLVDTITR
+821 TRLQGLTDTITR
-833 ITEEKQARENELSQA
+833 ITEEKQARDVELSQA
-848 SELLAALPDFARM
+848 LELLAALPDFGRM
-861 TVEIADQRRVVE
+861 TVEIGDQRRVVD
-873 NRRNALASARVE
+873 NRRTALASARVE
-885 LDAVQRSSNT
+885 LDGLQRSSNS
-895 DKQRIIAIGADR
+895 DKQRILSIGADR
-907 DAWSARLEG
+907 DAWSMRLEG
-916 GRKQAGELTR
+916 GRKQAGELSR
-926 RLADNRAELAELDAK
+926 RLADNREELADMEAK

-951 LTDQVAKAEAFR
+951 LTEQVNKAEAFR
-963 SEAADTLVQAE
+963 SDAADVLVQSE
-974 TALRAADSEARQ
+974 TALRAADSEART
-986 LGEQLLSA
+986 LNEQILDA

-1002 ATVEYQST
+1002 ATVENQSA
-1010 RRSDAATAVVEQF
+1010 RRSDAAAAVVEQF
-1023 QVPPIQVLG
+1023 QVPPIKVLG
-1032 AVGIIDENSLSP
+1032 VVGIEDENALP
-1044 LTDLEPKL
+1044 LLADLEPKL

-1077 ETRERIESERN
+1077 ETRERIDTERH
-1088 ELVEAIAKLRGAIG
+1088 ELIEAIAKLRGAIG

-1142 ADGGDESKDPLEAGL
+1142 ADGEDDGKDPLEAGL

-1223 TKRTDTRFLIVTHN
+1223 TKRTNTRFLIVTHN